1 VKREVFNPPETAHSY
16 LVLDWLSFT
25 NALPYWRTTAQVPTH
40 EAAMGW
46 VNSSSTPSAVIK
58 TDKAT
63 ANDLY
68 RKTVFST
75 EEIEELGA
83 TISE

>member
-1 VKREVFNPPETAHSY
+1 
-16 LVLDWLSFT
+16 
-25 NALPYWRTTAQVPTH
+25 
-40 EAAMGW
+40 MGW

-58 TDKAT
+58 TDQAT

-68 RKTVFST
+68 RKTSFST

-83 TISE
+83 TISK

>member
-1 VKREVFNPPETAHSY
+1 VKKEILNLPESAHSY
-16 LVLDWLSFT
+16 LVLDWLSVT

-58 TDKAT
+58 TDKDT

>member
-1 VKREVFNPPETAHSY
+1 MKVTQSY
-16 LVLDWLSFT
+16 LVLDWLSVT
-25 NALPYWRTTAQVPTH
+25 NALPYWRATAQVPTH
-40 EAAMGW
+40 EAALGW
-46 VNSSSTPSAVIK
+46 VNASSTPSAVIK

-68 RKTVFST
+68 IKTSFST
-75 EEIEELGA
+75 EEIEQLGA